1 MTRRAGA
8 RGFTLLEIAVSLAI
22 LGIGMVACMQAFG
35 GGLRLTDRTRRQD
48 QAVEY
53 ARAKIDDLIEHPRK
67 DKGSKDLG
75 GGYRMSWLV
84 RDADTGD
91 GIEPNENVTDLV
103 MRYLEVEVTWQDGI
117 GEKKY
122 ALRTLQLAQT
132 EEED

>member
-1 MTRRAGA
+1 MTRRTGA

-53 ARAKIDDLIEHPRK
+53 ARAKIDDLIENPRK
-67 DKGSKDLG
+67 GKGSKDLG
-75 GGYRMSWLV
+75 GGYRMSWLG

-91 GIEPNENVTDLV
+91 GIEPNESVTELV

-122 ALRTLQLAQT
+122 ALQTLQLAQT